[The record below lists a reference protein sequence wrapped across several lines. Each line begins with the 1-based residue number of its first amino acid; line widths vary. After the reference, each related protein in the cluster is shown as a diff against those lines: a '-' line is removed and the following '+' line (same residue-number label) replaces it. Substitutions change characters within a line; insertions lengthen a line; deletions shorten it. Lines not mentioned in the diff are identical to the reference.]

1 MGLKPANL
9 WDTTIRA
16 DPENVG
22 GVGRDLFSSWGGGG
36 ARYIFE
42 EFYDV
47 KSLEHGHMVHALI

>member
-36 ARYIFE
+36 GEVYF
-42 EFYDV
+42 
-47 KSLEHGHMVHALI
+47 

>member
-1 MGLKPANL
+1 MLGG
-9 WDTTIRA
+9 WEGIYFQ
-16 DPENVG
+16 VG
-22 GVGRDLFSSWGGGG
+22 GGGG